1 MRKSYKDQGE
11 YILIN
16 HEFETM
22 TEMADAIGMSYAR
35 VRELC
40 IELGVKA
47 ITPLEQKV
55 EYIRKANARREAV
68 WEMAAVLNVSV
79 YYIEKVAGDHGIKLV
94 NPARKQV
101 VEKKAADEPPT
112 PKKDDLQIAKEKEAL
127 RKKLFPK
134 DWLLGR

>member
-1 MRKSYKDQGE
+1 MKKSYKDQKE

-16 HEFETM
+16 HAFETM
-22 TEMADAIGMSYAR
+22 TEMADALGMSYGR
-35 VRELC
+35 VREVC
-40 IELGVKA
+40 IELGVKP
-47 ITPLEQKV
+47 ISPLEQKL
-55 EYIRKANARREAV
+55 EYIRKANTRREAV
-68 WEMAAVLNVSV
+68 WEMAAALNVSV

-101 VEKKAADEPPT
+101 VEKKEKEEQPA

-127 RKKLFPK
+127 RKRLFPK